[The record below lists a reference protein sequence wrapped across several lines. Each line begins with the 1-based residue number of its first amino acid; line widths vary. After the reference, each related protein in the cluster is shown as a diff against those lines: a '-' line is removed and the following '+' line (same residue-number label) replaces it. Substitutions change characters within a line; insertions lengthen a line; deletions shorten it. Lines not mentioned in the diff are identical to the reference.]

1 MCLTSLLSLIGDL
14 HIRELNRLELDILV
28 LLDFKLAISRE
39 TYDRVNDHL
48 HEVDMKTFRAHLSDS
63 ESPQLAPAA
72 VMPQSG
78 SPPAGSGRH
87 DTAAQETV
95 AAKRTVVR
103 VATQGHAQE
112 IFYEK
117 AGEATRQA
125 VAAAA
130 DAIPKGPSPR
140 QEEETLSQKREREK
154 EHRHEQSG
162 LKHPAESAGR
172 LTPRVNPRVENVR
185 RCIYVPDI
193 EVSSPVKPATFAA
206 PSSFSSSAK
215 ADGTLLRA
223 ERSADKVFD
232 SVSVEELQEEYYD
245 IPIPP
250 QTDHEGRAN
259 KANMPFEVPVMPPSA
274 AARSQYLTYR
284 EARQLETEQVAQ
296 PQAVQPLL
304 TSRSQLAATG
314 MHEATT
320 GHYLPLTARFLGD
333 KRDHNTNAH
342 IMAQLVDLRHEQKR
356 LRTANNAHHHVST
369 PRTTHPVN
377 TRQASP
383 SRNSYSP
390 GVYTTTHSHVTTP
403 RTTHPDLNTRR
414 ASPSTSSYSP
424 GVYTTTHS
432 EYKQEHTARSSTRMC
447 IADHPNY
454 ALPPTTPV
462 TARQIS
468 QPQNIYRISSGGNQ
482 HSSAGQQRTAHFAPP
497 MGGSVDA
504 AMNSARMSHVAL
516 GSPVAYRAGTS
527 PVVRPLLSARS
538 SYWHQGWA

>member
-1 MCLTSLLSLIGDL
+1 MCLTSILSLIGDL

-28 LLDFKLAISRE
+28 LLDFRMAISRE

-48 HEVDMKTFRAHLSDS
+48 HEVDMKTFRAHLSDA
-63 ESPQLAPAA
+63 ESPQLAPAT
-72 VMPQSG
+72 VMPQSR
-78 SPPAGSGRH
+78 SPRAGSGRP
-87 DTAAQETV
+87 DTTVQETA
-95 AAKRTVVR
+95 AAKRTVVK
-103 VATQGHAQE
+103 VASQGHAHE
-112 IFYEK
+112 IFDEQ
-117 AGEATRQA
+117 AGEASRQA

-140 QEEETLSQKREREK
+140 QEVETLSQQREREK
-154 EHRHEQSG
+154 EHHHEQSDCR
-162 LKHPAESAGR
+162 LKQPFRPHLAESAGR
-172 LTPRVNPRVENVR
+172 LTPRINPRVEDVR

-223 ERSADKVFD
+223 GKSADQVFD
-232 SVSVEELQEEYYD
+232 SVPVEELQEEYYD

-250 QTDHEGRAN
+250 QRDHEGRAN
-259 KANMPFEVPVMPPSA
+259 KANMPFEAPVMPPAA
-274 AARSQYLTYR
+274 AARSQYLSVLTYR

-296 PQAVQPLL
+296 PQAVQPLS

-314 MHEATT
+314 MHEATP
-320 GHYLPLTARFLGD
+320 GHYLPLTARSHGD

-342 IMAQLVDLRHEQKR
+342 IMAQFVDLRQEQKR
-356 LRTANNAHHHVST
+356 LTTANTAHYHVIT

-377 TRQASP
+377 TQQASP

-390 GVYTTTHSHVTTP
+390 GVYTTTHS
-403 RTTHPDLNTRR
+403 
-414 ASPSTSSYSP
+414 
-424 GVYTTTHS
+424 
-432 EYKQEHTARSSTRMC
+432 EYKQQHTARSSTRMR

-454 ALPPTTPV
+454 TLPPNTPV

-468 QPQNIYRISSGGNQ
+468 QQQHIYRIPSGGNQ

-497 MGGSVDA
+497 MGSSVDA

-527 PVVRPLLSARS
+527 PVVHPLLSARS